1 MRFMLITV
9 LAIFSIYTGWIVW
22 EFGYTSVF
30 EVSLREQPS
39 TQVLV
44 DLFVMG
50 GILLAIMIL
59 DNQRNGRPFRKVAP
73 FVVVTLLAGSIGPLL
88 YFIVHADL
96 LKYNPKKLT

>member
-1 MRFMLITV
+1 MRFLLIAVLTV
-9 LAIFSIYTGWIVW
+9 FSIYTGWIVW

-30 EVSLREQPS
+30 EVSLREHPS

-73 FVVVTLLAGSIGPLL
+73 FVIVALLAGSIGPLL
-88 YFIVHADL
+88 YFLVYTDL
-96 LKYNPKKLT
+96 LKVSSNKPT